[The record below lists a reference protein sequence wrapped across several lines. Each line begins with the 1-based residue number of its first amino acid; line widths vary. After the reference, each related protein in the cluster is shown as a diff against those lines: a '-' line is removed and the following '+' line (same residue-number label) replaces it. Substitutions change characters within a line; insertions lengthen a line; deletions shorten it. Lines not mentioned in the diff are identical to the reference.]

1 MGVIIQFPV
10 RPGVQNQSSVEL
22 SPNILASFQ
31 AEIHLVAGKD
41 VTFSIKYPNG
51 RVNRKLVAAMLKKA
65 SAALEMPRLK

>member
-10 RPGVQNQSSVEL
+10 RPGVQNQSSEL
-22 SPNILASFQ
+22 SPDILASFQ